1 MISRRR
7 VGEWVFIRLT
17 RKKRGYE
24 LEFDKIDRASSVRGG
39 QIRLIEDDRDGYTWR
54 GSFREG
60 KKFLRSIGL
69 PRETKV
75 GRVRS
80 KS

>member
-1 MISRRR
+1 MGVYSFNEKEARIR
-7 VGEWVFIRLT
+7 VGWEI
-17 RKKRGYE
+17 
-24 LEFDKIDRASSVRGG
+24 DKIDRASSVRGG

>member
-39 QIRLIEDDRDGYTWR
+39 QIRLIEDGD
-54 GSFREG
+54 
-60 KKFLRSIGL
+60 
-69 PRETKV
+69 RETDIRGADRF
-75 GRVRS
+75 GRERNFFDRLAYLVRR
-80 KS
+80 K